1 MGKGKAAERYA
12 QLRLVTRLAERA
24 LTRRTDLRQGWRS
37 VKEKIKIS
45 AKADKILLIYISLF
59 FIN

>member
-1 MGKGKAAERYA
+1 MRSYDSNSPSEACFDASNGSPS
-12 QLRLVTRLAERA
+12 
-24 LTRRTDLRQGWRS
+24 GWRS